1 MLWRMIF
8 WRGDDE
14 EDDVEDDFLE
24 GGCCGG

>member
-1 MLWRMIF
+1 MLWRMVF

-14 EDDVEDDFLE
+14 EDDVEDDYLE